1 MVNETDTSATEAV
14 AAIERQGAFAD
25 RDAWT
30 AEGMC
35 RMERS
40 LALIGTRSALVL
52 LREAFLGA
60 TRFEDL
66 VNRSGLSEAVAA
78 GRLKELVTHGVLTR
92 RPYRDPGS
100 RTRQEYVLTDLGSR
114 LFPVLVSMIEWGEFL
129 DDDHHTGVELIH
141 KQCGSP
147 IKTEITCDNDHP
159 VTLNDTAVRLKSEPH
174 ATPGTRPGA
183 SRDFR

>member
-1 MVNETDTSATEAV
+1 MVNETDTSTTESV
-14 AAIERQGAFAD
+14 AIVERQGAFAD

-30 AEGMC
+30 LQGMC
-35 RMERS
+35 RMEHS

-52 LREAFLGA
+52 LREVFFGA

-78 GRLKELVTHGVLTR
+78 GRLKELVAHGVLTR

-114 LFPVLVSMIEWGEFL
+114 LFPVLVSLIEWGEL
-129 DDDHHTGVELIH
+129 LNDDHHSGLELIH

-147 IKTEITCDNDHP
+147 VKTEITCGNDHP
-159 VTLNDTAVRLKSEPH
+159 VALDDTAVQ
-174 ATPGTRPGA
+174 
-183 SRDFR
+183 FRGEDRAQPSP